1 MLRFFMFFLMTVS
14 STPLGLVHGKQASKD
29 VAEMMSHPHLSEALF
44 QNKTFLSE
52 LAEADP
58 ETLNTILGLLNG
70 LLDVSEA
77 ASVAF
82 TTDVI
87 AALNDKNT
95 KSGILAE
102 ATSNQT
108 KSNTAKTAA
117 DLAVEVAQGAVIT
130 AQGAVITA
138 TSEFEAADVH
148 HTAMVDELN
157 DKQPVMDAESETL
170 RSTIVLV
177 ESLLPAGRICS
188 YGSSIQNTFSTGSYA
203 VAFADG
209 NSWSSFHSFEEAKSL
224 CTADTECTRLFWY
237 NMDGGSYS
245 AGGKYQLGR
254 GTQSNQKNDW
264 DMIPAT
270 C

>member
-1 MLRFFMFFLMTVS
+1 
-14 STPLGLVHGKQASKD
+14 
-29 VAEMMSHPHLSEALF
+29 
-44 QNKTFLSE
+44 
-52 LAEADP
+52 
-58 ETLNTILGLLNG
+58 LNG

-108 KSNTAKTAA
+108 QSNTAKTAA
-117 DLAVEVAQGAVIT
+117 DLALEVAQGAVKV

-138 TSEFEAADVH
+138 TSEFDAADKH

-157 DKQPVMDAESETL
+157 DKQPGVDAESETL
-170 RSTIVLV
+170 RSTIVLI
-177 ESLLPAGRICS
+177 ETLLPAGRICS
-188 YGSSIQNTFSTGSYA
+188 YESSIQNTFSTGAYA
-203 VAFADG
+203 VTFADG
-209 NSWSSFHSFEEAKSL
+209 NGWSSVHSFEEAKSL

-237 NMDGGSYS
+237 NNDGGSYS

-254 GTQSNQKNDW
+254 GTQRQQNNGW
-264 DMIPAT
+264 DLIPAT